1 MIKNSCMQKFIKN
14 QLIYVDVMIK
24 NSSFSGFLSCN
35 YGPAKIWDNFI
46 GLIIVVILL

>member
-24 NSSFSGFLSCN
+24 IPVFQVFYPVTMDQL
-35 YGPAKIWDNFI
+35 NFEI
-46 GLIIVVILL
+46 TSLGL

>member
-24 NSSFSGFLSCN
+24 IPVFQVFYPVTMDQLKFDITS
-35 YGPAKIWDNFI
+35 
-46 GLIIVVILL
+46 